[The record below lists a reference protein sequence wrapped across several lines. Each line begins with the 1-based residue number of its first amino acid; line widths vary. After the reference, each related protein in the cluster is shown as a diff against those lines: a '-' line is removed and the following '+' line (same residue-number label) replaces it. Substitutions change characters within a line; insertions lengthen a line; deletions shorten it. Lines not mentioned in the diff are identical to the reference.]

1 MLRHSTVDDMRC
13 YCYFLATDCE
23 DTVENLYVF
32 KHFECHTSKDIEVH
46 HNLYLN
52 SDSRWNGGAIY
63 DRWNIVQGA
72 TIEELY
78 QCDVSCNIPSGTY
91 CWLEEN
97 KILKE
102 IKKSCKRLTK

>member
-1 MLRHSTVDDMRC
+1 MLWHSIVDDMRY
-13 YCYFLATDCE
+13 YCYFLVMDCK
-23 DTVENLYVF
+23 DTVKNLYVF
-32 KHFECHTSKDIEVH
+32 KLFECRISEVIEVH
-46 HNLYLN
+46 HNPNLN
-52 SDSRWNGGAIY
+52 SDSRWNGCAIY

-91 CWLEEN
+91 CWPEGN

-102 IKKSCKRLTK
+102 LKKNL